1 MTAAVTTAV
10 TTPDMAA
17 DAALPEDASRSAGSA
32 AIGARLRRLSDR
44 IDRDATRVYAALGIA
59 FEQRWYGPLT
69 HISRSGP
76 LSVSDIAGR
85 LRITHV
91 SVSQAVAALEK
102 HDLVGSTPDPEDG
115 RRRLLALTPAGR
127 ALVER
132 LTPLWA
138 AFDAAAT
145 ELDADAGHV
154 VKALDRLDDQ
164 LDQSSLFDRIMEKVV
179 PSC

>member
-1 MTAAVTTAV
+1 MTTVTTKPA
-10 TTPDMAA
+10 MSA
-17 DAALPEDASRSAGSA
+17 DPALPEDASRNAGGA

-44 IDRDATRVYAALGIA
+44 IDRDATLVYAALGIS
-59 FEQRWYGPLT
+59 FEQRWFGPLT
-69 HISRSGP
+69 HIARSGP

-102 HDLVGSTPDPEDG
+102 QGLVGSTPDPGDG
-115 RRRLLALTPAGR
+115 RRRLLALTPAGH
-127 ALVER
+127 ALVDR

-145 ELDADAGHV
+145 ELDAAAGHAV
-154 VKALDRLDDQ
+154 AALDRLDDQ
-164 LDQSSLFDRIMEKVV
+164 LDRSSLFDRIMEKVV